1 MDTALRHP
9 RHPAASAL
17 AIFAASTLIA
27 GALSGCKKPA
37 ASAATV
43 KPVDQPLT
51 VSVAPIEVRQLKG
64 GLSASGLLTP
74 QFEAAVTTQLNGYR
88 VAQVMVDQGAQVA
101 SGQVLARLDDTLLR
115 SQIAQQ
121 RAVVQ
126 QQAVAA
132 ERSQAEAD
140 RVKDLDDKGVLP
152 QEQIVERRLAAKSA
166 RAVTAAAQAQLDD
179 LLTREKLMWVRAPVG
194 GRVLARTVRPGD
206 VATPSMVMFRLSS
219 GGVVEL
225 NAEIPEAEL
234 SRIRPGDRAEVTLP
248 GGSTVAGRV
257 RLVSPEVDQTTKLG
271 HARITLPPGPDLR
284 PGGFGRA
291 QFVEARRDVSV
302 APEAAIHF
310 DADGASVM
318 MVGPGDR
325 VHRTPIRTGQRSGG
339 LVELVGGPPPGSRVL
354 LGGGAFVVDGDRVR
368 PTSAPVAA
376 ADAPASGSSAG

>member
-1 MDTALRHP
+1 MDTPLRHLRP
-9 RHPAASAL
+9 SAASAPALL
-17 AIFAASTLIA
+17 AATLLAA
-27 GALSGCKKPA
+27 GALTGCQKPA
-37 ASAATV
+37 ASAATA

-51 VSVAPIEVRQLKG
+51 VSVAPVEVRQLQG
-64 GLSASGLLTP
+64 GLSASGLLVP

-88 VAQVMVDQGAQVA
+88 VAQVMVDQGAEVA
-101 SGQVLARLDDTLLR
+101 AGQPLARLDDTLLR

-152 QEQIVERRLAAKSA
+152 QEQIVERRLAARSA

-179 LLTREKLMWVRAPVG
+179 LLTRERLMLVRAPVG
-194 GRVLARTVRPGD
+194 GRVLERTVRPGD

-234 SRIRPGDRAEVTLP
+234 SRVRPGDRAEVTLP
-248 GGSTVAGRV
+248 GGSTVEGRV

-271 HARITLPPGPDLR
+271 HARVTLPSNPNLR

-291 QFVEARRDVSV
+291 RFVEARRDVDV
-302 APEAAIHF
+302 VPEAAIHF

-318 MVGPGDR
+318 VVGAGDR
-325 VHRTPIRTGQRSGG
+325 VHRTPIRTGQRSNG

-368 PTSAPVAA
+368 PNPVASASIASEGA
-376 ADAPASGSSAG
+376 AG